1 VIAGNAV
8 VTLRVAAAM
17 ARLQKNFGADMGFV
31 GFDDPEWA
39 PLIGP
44 GLTTIAQ
51 PTDELGR
58 SAAHC
63 LIERLQG
70 LDEAP
75 RQLLLPGALKVRGSS
90 RAA

>member
-1 VIAGNAV
+1 
-8 VTLRVAAAM
+8 
-17 ARLQKNFGADMGFV
+17 
-31 GFDDPEWA
+31 
-39 PLIGP
+39 LIGP

-70 LDEAP
+70 LDKAP